1 MTCTNPI
8 NAHKITVTGGPN
20 PGLITLPN
28 SAIASITFAG
38 SNNVADVGIYNIA
51 VQISTDGGIT
61 WSAAVTGTFT
71 YVHPC
76 SVTVVNGPALIYDFI
91 EFAGYNKT
99 SNISY
104 TFNDTVSQSLTLAT
118 DASDYCGDKE
128 FSFRINSV

>member
-38 SNNVADVGIYNIA
+38 SDNLADAGIYNIA

-61 WSAAVTGTFT
+61 WSGAISATFT
-71 YVHPC
+71 YVNPC
-76 SVTVVNGPALIYDFI
+76 LTATISGTCWSPFTVYLNAPG
-91 EFAGYNKT
+91 
-99 SNISY
+99 
-104 TFNDTVSQSLTLAT
+104 
-118 DASDYCGDKE
+118 
-128 FSFRINSV
+128 